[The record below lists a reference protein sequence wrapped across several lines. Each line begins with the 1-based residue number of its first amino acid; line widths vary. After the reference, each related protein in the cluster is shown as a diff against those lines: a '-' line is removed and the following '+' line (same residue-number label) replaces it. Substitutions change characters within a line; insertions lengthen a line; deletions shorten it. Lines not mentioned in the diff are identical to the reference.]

1 MLLNR
6 QLLKA
11 ENGYKS
17 SLRKS
22 YNYILLYLQL
32 NSGDQRPLK
41 KRAVPK
47 GYSGG
52 ETERLNEL
60 DK

>member
-11 ENGYKS
+11 ANGYKS

-41 KRAVPK
+41 KLPVLK

-52 ETERLNEL
+52 ETERLNE
-60 DK
+60 